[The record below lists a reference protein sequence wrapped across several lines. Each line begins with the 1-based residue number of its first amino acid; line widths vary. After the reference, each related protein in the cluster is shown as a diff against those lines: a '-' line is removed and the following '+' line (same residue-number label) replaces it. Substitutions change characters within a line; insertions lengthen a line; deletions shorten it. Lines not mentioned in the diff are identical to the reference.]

1 MILPKQKYSCIILA
15 GGEGK
20 RVGGA
25 DKGLLELNNKK
36 LIEHVINVLKPQVNE
51 IIISA
56 NRNIKTYENY
66 GYKVVPDRANHYQGP
81 LAGIAAALPYCN
93 NEWVFIAPCDM
104 PRLPADII
112 DRLAAGTLTGN
123 LCIAEIDARLQLL
136 LLLNKKL
143 YTSITHTLKNKQL
156 RLMQWVKSQAPQII
170 PFPQNAA
177 LKNFNTKN
185 DFTAA
190 AIEAIDHNNEPPQKK

>member
-1 MILPKQKYSCIILA
+1 MTLPKQKYSCIILA

-20 RVGGA
+20 RVGGV

-36 LIEHVINVLKPQVNE
+36 LIEHVINAIKPQVNE

-66 GYKVVPDRANHYQGP
+66 GYKVVPDLADHYQGP

-93 NEWVFIAPCDM
+93 NEWVFIVPCDM
-104 PRLPADII
+104 PLLPANMIKK
-112 DRLAAGTLTGN
+112 LATGTLNSN
-123 LCIAEIDARLQLL
+123 LCIAEINNRLQLL

-143 YTSITHTLKNKQL
+143 YTSIMHTLENKQL
-156 RLMQWVKSQAPQII
+156 RLMQWVKSQTPQII
-170 PFPQNAA
+170 HFPQNAA

-185 DFTAA
+185 DFTASSIDA
-190 AIEAIDHNNEPPQKK
+190 TDHNN